1 MIFIAISYLGIYIF
15 IKNNDICQIG
25 YKFIEYICNGKR
37 KLIMTDLEKKKF
49 SKAIKEYKLD
59 VLKSKD
65 SSQKFL
71 RELGIITKSGKLAKN
86 YKNLC
91 IPLERG

>member
-1 MIFIAISYLGIYIF
+1 
-15 IKNNDICQIG
+15 
-25 YKFIEYICNGKR
+25 
-37 KLIMTDLEKKKF
+37 
-49 SKAIKEYKLD
+49 
-59 VLKSKD
+59 LKSKD